1 MLLLNFINEG
11 QVTNHRLIY
20 EFCQC
25 KLKILGWNWMIYE
38 MLCLLKLEFNTIS
51 CRPFPIE
58 GSTLDEEVYSGL
70 SDYIE

>member
-1 MLLLNFINEG
+1 MLFLNFINEG

-20 EFCQC
+20 EFCQA
-25 KLKILGWNWMIYE
+25 IYE
-38 MLCLLKLEFNTIS
+38 MLCLVKLEFNTFS

-58 GSTLDEEVYSGL
+58 GSTLDEEIYSGL

>member
-1 MLLLNFINEG
+1 
-11 QVTNHRLIY
+11 
-20 EFCQC
+20 
-25 KLKILGWNWMIYE
+25 MIYE

-58 GSTLDEEVYSGL
+58 GSTLDEEIYSGL